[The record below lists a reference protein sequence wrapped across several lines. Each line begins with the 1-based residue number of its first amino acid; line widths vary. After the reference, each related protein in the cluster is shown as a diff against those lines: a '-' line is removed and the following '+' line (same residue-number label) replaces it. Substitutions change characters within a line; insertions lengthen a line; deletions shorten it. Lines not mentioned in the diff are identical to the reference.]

1 MVFTYNE
8 CVNKYGSK
16 YLVSKAVKAG
26 QLYKQES
33 GVYSDKE
40 YVPALAVIARKYP
53 DAIFTMNSAFYY
65 YDLTDV
71 IPEKFY
77 LATDRDA
84 TKIADKRVVQIFER
98 RNLLDLGL
106 TTMDREGCSIRIY
119 SRERLLVE
127 LIRHKKK
134 IPFDYYKELMRNYR
148 DIIYDLDIPAI
159 EEYAYEVPKSSM
171 IMETLRLEVL

>member
-1 MVFTYNE
+1 MLFSYNE
-8 CVNKYGSK
+8 CVNKYGST
-16 YLVSKAVKAG
+16 YLLKKAVESG
-26 QLYKQES
+26 QIYKQEN

-40 YVPALAVIARKYP
+40 YVSTLAIIAHKYP

-71 IPEKFY
+71 IPEKYY
-77 LATDRDA
+77 LATDRNA
-84 TKIADKRVVQIFER
+84 TKIADKRVVQIFEK
-98 RNLLDLGL
+98 RNLLELGL
-106 TTMDREGCSIRIY
+106 TTMDREGCNIRVY
-119 SRERLLVE
+119 SKERLLVE

-134 IPFDYYKELMRNYR
+134 IPFDYYKELIRNYR
-148 DIIYDLDIPAI
+148 EIIYDLDIPAI

>member
-1 MVFTYNE
+1 MLFTYNE

-98 RNLLDLGL
+98 RNLLDA
-106 TTMDREGCSIRIY
+106 TTSTGRGSTT
-119 SRERLLVE
+119 SRASGPSCRQSTTS
-127 LIRHKKK
+127 
-134 IPFDYYKELMRNYR
+134 RNTATGR
-148 DIIYDLDIPAI
+148 RARRALSRTEAAARSNPSRQSRA
-159 EEYAYEVPKSSM
+159 A
-171 IMETLRLEVL
+171 